1 MNFLLKLSV
10 AQKIFLIPIIGAVSF
25 ITFVV
30 INSIV
35 SAQNAS
41 QLQMAKNVDF
51 PALQLSTTVL
61 TNMEKVRDTL
71 ASSVTTGDIE
81 AIDAAKEK
89 VKVVV
94 DDLQA
99 VRRIDPSLS
108 ADVNVLQS
116 TFSAYSDQAIDVTA
130 SILNE
135 TADFATLGDK
145 LFLSIAVRR
154 SSCSG

>member
-1 MNFLLKLSV
+1 MWGSPDGYV
-10 AQKIFLIPIIGAVSF
+10 
-25 ITFVV
+25 
-30 INSIV
+30 
-35 SAQNAS
+35 
-41 QLQMAKNVDF
+41 F

>member
-116 TFSAYSDQAIDVTA
+116 TFSAYS
-130 SILNE
+130 
-135 TADFATLGDK
+135 
-145 LFLSIAVRR
+145 
-154 SSCSG
+154 